1 MFDPLK
7 KYLFISL
14 GIHVAIFLFLFFNP
28 DFDFGWQKETKITWI
43 KLSKGDGGTN
53 KKANFKNSK
62 TLPDATVR
70 EQQNALRDLAKDQKG
85 KDLIS
90 HSSQTKKIQETKT
103 KISQK
108 KTSDNGGI
116 NLNKKTTTLQ
126 KTRIDDALARIDQQL
141 EQRQVDLTAAQARKE
156 DTGQSPWGSNEG
168 SDIDPALMVYYNT
181 LKKKINREWIIS
193 KGEFSEGLK
202 TKIIVM
208 IDANGNVLRTSYK
221 VASGDG
227 SFDDSALRALKKAAP
242 FPIPPESIRDEALTE
257 GFLIEFNPKAVTG
270 YMSFR

>member
-1 MFDPLK
+1 MSDPFK
-7 KYLFISL
+7 KYVLVSL
-14 GIHVAIFLFLFFNP
+14 GLHIVIFLFLFFNP

-62 TLPDATVR
+62 TLPDATIR
-70 EQQNALRDLAKDQKG
+70 EQQNTLRDLAKDQKG

-90 HSSQTKKIQETKT
+90 HQSQTKKTQDIKT

-108 KTSDNGGI
+108 KTSDDGGI
-116 NLNKKTTTLQ
+116 NLNKKTTVPQ

-141 EQRQVDLTAAQARKE
+141 QQRQVDLTAAQARKE

-168 SDIDPALMVYYNT
+168 SDVDPALMVYYNT
-181 LKKKINREWIIS
+181 LKKKINREWVIS
-193 KGEFSEGLK
+193 KGEYSEVLK
-202 TKIIVM
+202 TQIIVM

-221 VASGDG
+221 TTSGDG
-227 SFDDSALRALKKAAP
+227 SFDDSALRALKKSAP
-242 FPIPPESIRDEALTE
+242 FPIPPQSIRDEALTE
-257 GFLIEFNPKAVTG
+257 GFLIEFNPKTVTG